1 MRTMRRNW
9 IADGLLAA
17 SSLGAVGLGLLL
29 IDDRVHDEVSRWIAQ
44 GRPSGR
50 LVFAG
55 AEARDFLMQLAEA
68 ARDQAMAYTPL
79 TVFALAALL
88 LFIVMMRV

>member
-1 MRTMRRNW
+1 M
-9 IADGLLAA
+9 LAV
-17 SSLGAVGLGLLL
+17 SSAAAVGLGLFL
-29 IDDRVHDEVSRWIAQ
+29 IDGRVQDEVSRWIEQ

-55 AEARDFLMQLAEA
+55 AEARDFLMQMFDA
-68 ARDQAMAYTPL
+68 ARDQALAHTPL

-88 LFIVMMRV
+88 LFIVMFRV